1 MNAPAVDCLQ
11 LDNSQILHDNNRKN
25 HSYYRVHHCYFLPFC
40 SIET

>member
-25 HSYYRVHHCYFLPFC
+25 HSDYRVHHCYFLPFC
-40 SIET
+40 SIDT